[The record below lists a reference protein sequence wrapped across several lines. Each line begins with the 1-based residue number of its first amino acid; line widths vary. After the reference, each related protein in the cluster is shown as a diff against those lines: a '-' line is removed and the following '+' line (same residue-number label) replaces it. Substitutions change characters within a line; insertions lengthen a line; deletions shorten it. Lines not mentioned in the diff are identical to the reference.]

1 MAGEPMKK
9 GSFNDYKEYLKV
21 FEGLFSMSDEELRKE
36 IDIATEFYENRDGK
50 TPEVREL
57 EAYFAE
63 MDKKEGITGIERAQR
78 AEKEK
83 RYNEII
89 SNPQYQARKVKIQNI
104 VQTEKFINEY
114 EKYVTFFQVREILEI
129 AEEIIKNSRSKRA
142 NELKAV
148 RPFLNEAKAKDRE
161 AKARIA
167 KKLSVLDK
175 YFEEY
180 IKRPYLSEEDK
191 AEYEEKKKEQE
202 ELLEAKESFP
212 SKEVLEAQANI
223 DKILE
228 CSEESKKIIN
238 AKNQIKFITDRNNW
252 DKIHLMSK
260 EDLIARLNVEKTNS
274 NVKVEDTKSQES
286 EESKTDGKNK
296 DEQIKKEIPLK
307 EEGREEAPVV
317 SNANEEENKGEI
329 RDLVVIKHSAWEKTK
344 GLLTK
349 LSEKSKEI
357 KKKQDKYLKR
367 YVENYKKLN
376 EGQEP
381 SDFNKWVAKHC
392 RYMSKKVNEVINYRK
407 PINPEDYKGT
417 QAEKLAEIVGINSKK
432 LKKLKDRI
440 IHENE
445 QEGEDYEKTQAKEL
459 AEKVAVSKMIGE
471 KPWDRT
477 SSYMEK
483 MLIGQIIDHEEELRT
498 IDEYYQNRNTAK
510 AAGWEVKEYGA
521 EVQDES
527 RKVEEMQ
534 SPKDSETRR

>member
-1 MAGEPMKK
+1 MNGFGTLKFTKK
-9 GSFNDYKEYLKV
+9 GLELKTKSEFNKELQLVKFKIGDGALNGKDIKELEDLVSTKIDNIYINSKKV
-21 FEGLFSMSDEELRKE
+21 
-36 IDIATEFYENRDGK
+36 K
-50 TPEVREL
+50 TPNQIEIRAYIDNTTL
-57 EAYFAE
+57 E
-63 MDKKEGITGIERAQR
+63 EG
-78 AEKEK
+78 
-83 RYNEII
+83 
-89 SNPQYQARKVKIQNI
+89 
-104 VQTEKFINEY
+104 
-114 EKYVTFFQVREILEI
+114 FFWREIGLYAKDIETGEDI
-129 AEEIIKNSRSKRA
+129 LYMYGNAEEFTN
-142 NELKAV
+142 
-148 RPFLNEAKAKDRE
+148 
-161 AKARIA
+161 
-167 KKLSVLDK
+167 
-175 YFEEY
+175 Y
-180 IKRPYLSEEDK
+180 I
-191 AEYEEKKKEQE
+191 
-202 ELLEAKESFP
+202 P

-296 DEQIKKEIPLK
+296 DEQIKKEILLK

-317 SNANEEENKGEI
+317 SNVNEEENKGEI

-471 KPWDRT
+471 NPWDRT

-510 AAGWEVKEYGA
+510 AAGWEVKEHGD

-534 SPKDSETRR
+534 SPKDSKTRR